1 MVELEG
7 LTERWHSCSA
17 KQLIRG
23 VILISS
29 AILMMCQD
37 MSADN
42 AVKIPSSPRSRKA
55 IERVMPDLIRDM
67 NAMGL
72 HPGAPIFIRIFKVE
86 RELELWVKGE
96 SGFELFRTYPIVAMS
111 GGPGPKQ
118 RRGDNQAPEGFYHV
132 TPGRMNPASNYHL
145 SFDVGYPNAYDRAL
159 GRTGSLIMVHGDR
172 VSIGCFA
179 MTDEKIE
186 EIFALADAAFR
197 GGQPFFRVHA
207 FPFRM
212 TESAMAEVRHSE
224 HFDFWT
230 NLKEGY
236 DFFERDRLP
245 PDVTVREKRYVFGP
259 SD

>member
-1 MVELEG
+1 
-7 LTERWHSCSA
+7 
-17 KQLIRG
+17 
-23 VILISS
+23 
-29 AILMMCQD
+29 
-37 MSADN
+37 
-42 AVKIPSSPRSRKA
+42 
-55 IERVMPDLIRDM
+55 MPDLIRDM

-72 HPGAPIFIRIFKVE
+72 HPGAPIFIRIFKSE

-96 SGFELFRTYPIVAMS
+96 SVFELFRIYPVAAMS

-118 RRGDNQAPEGFYHV
+118 RRGDYQAPEGFYHV
-132 TPGRMNPASNYHL
+132 TPGRMNPASSYHL

-212 TESAMAEVRHSE
+212 TDSAMAKVRNSE
-224 HFDFWT
+224 HFEFWT

-245 PDVTVREKRYVFGP
+245 PDVTVRETKYVFGP
-259 SD
+259 SE